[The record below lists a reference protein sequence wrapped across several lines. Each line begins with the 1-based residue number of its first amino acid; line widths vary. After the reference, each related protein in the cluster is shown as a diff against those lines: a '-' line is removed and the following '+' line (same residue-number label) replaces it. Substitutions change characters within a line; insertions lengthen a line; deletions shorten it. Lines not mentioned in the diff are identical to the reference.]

1 MTELYILDSA
11 FNVIG
16 VVDEF
21 ISLIWTRRYY
31 DCGSYELYLP
41 AERFELLEQG
51 EYLYRAETQEA
62 ALIERRAFERDEN
75 GGGRAIASGRMLEAL
90 LARRTIP
97 ALTELSG
104 NAETVL
110 RTLVS
115 DNAITPEARRIDALE
130 LGDESGVGGEVSV
143 QLLGENLLEAIY
155 SICAEQELSARISLD
170 YLTNRLRFIVWQG
183 LDRTMSQTANSWAI
197 FSDDFENISSS
208 GYERDET
215 DWFNF
220 AYVHGVADD
229 DSEVEVTVDNR
240 GEGEALRELYVDA
253 KGVKQKVD
261 GAVMSLDDFKAL
273 LRQEGLEALAEYAPV
288 DAVDGCIG
296 GGGSLVYGQDFGLG
310 DLCEYVDHEVGIA
323 AQGRITEVTETFEN
337 NAVTVEA
344 VLGEG
349 ALNIMQKIKRREKV
363 RK

>member
-51 EYLYRAETQEA
+51 EYIYRAETHEA

-130 LGDESGVGGEVSV
+130 LGEESGAGGEVSV
-143 QLLGENLLEAIY
+143 QLLGVNLLEAIY
-155 SICAEQELSARISLD
+155 SICAEQELSIRISLD
-170 YLTNRLRFIVWQG
+170 YLTNRLRFSVWQG
-183 LDRTMSQTANSWAI
+183 LDRTMSQNTNSWAI

-261 GAVMSLDDFKAL
+261 GAVMSLDDFRAL

-296 GGGSLVYGQDFGLG
+296 NGGSLVYGRDFGLG

-323 AQGRITEVTETFEN
+323 TQGRITEVTETFEN

>member
-155 SICAEQELSARISLD
+155 SVCAEQE
-170 YLTNRLRFIVWQG
+170 
-183 LDRTMSQTANSWAI
+183 RTRSQTANAWAI

>member
-1 MTELYILDSA
+1 MTELYILDPA

-41 AERFELLEQG
+41 GERFELLEQG

-130 LGDESGVGGEVSV
+130 LGEESGAGGEVSV
-143 QLLGENLLEAIY
+143 QLLGGNLLEAIY
-155 SICAEQELSARISLD
+155 SVCAEQELSISISLD
-170 YLTNRLRFIVWQG
+170 YLTNRLRFSVWQG
-183 LDRTMSQTANSWAI
+183 LDRTMSQNTNSWAI

-240 GEGEALRELYVDA
+240 GEGDALRELYVDA

-296 GGGSLVYGQDFGLG
+296 DGGSLVYGRDFGLG

-323 AQGRITEVTETFEN
+323 TQGRITEVTETFEN

>member
-1 MTELYILDSA
+1 MTELYILDPA

-31 DCGSYELYLP
+31 ECGSYELYLP
-41 AERFELLEQG
+41 GERFELLEKG
-51 EYLYRAETQEA
+51 EYIYRAETREA

-130 LGDESGVGGEVSV
+130 LGEESGAGGEVSV

-155 SICAEQELSARISLD
+155 SVCAEQELSIRISLD
-170 YLTNRLRFIVWQG
+170 YLTNRLRFSVWQG
-183 LDRTMSQTANSWAI
+183 LDRTMSQNANSWAI

-261 GAVMSLDDFKAL
+261 GAVMSLDDFRAL

-296 GGGSLVYGQDFGLG
+296 DGGSLVYGRDFGLG

-323 AQGRITEVTETFEN
+323 TQGRITEVTETFEN